1 MQNEILDYFGKM
13 HAQYIH
19 ARGQLAT
26 NVLITNLNCRPQ
38 EKILE
43 IGFGTGTTLV
53 QLYSNNRQT
62 NFFGLEQSELMYRT
76 AQSRLRF
83 SLIGNAVKLKLIEQ
97 KNRIPFETNYFDKI
111 FMESVLAIQEGDDL
125 EIFLSEIQR
134 VLKPNGILLMNET
147 IWLDSTP
154 LDEIHR
160 INELCKNAFGIIQSN
175 SNYPY
180 LKNWKNLLTK
190 LNFECEK
197 IIKLDEVKDN
207 PKTDFRN
214 PYRLLSF
221 LFTGFGK
228 LSYLLNYSLRKE
240 RKIYFQKMKEI
251 IPPNQ
256 SLMEGIII
264 NASKKDHDYGIS
276 LGRI

>member
-1 MQNEILDYFGKM
+1 MQNEILGYFSKM

-19 ARGQLAT
+19 ARGELAT

-62 NFFGLEQSELMYRT
+62 NFFGLEQSELMFRT
-76 AQSRLRF
+76 ANSRLRF
-83 SLIGNAVKLKLIEQ
+83 TLTGNAVKLSLVDQ
-97 KNRIPFETNYFDKI
+97 KNKIPFETNFFDKI
-111 FMESVLAIQEGDDL
+111 FLESVLAIQEGDDL
-125 EIFLSEIQR
+125 EILLSEIKR
-134 VLKPNGILLMNET
+134 VLKPDGILLMNET

-160 INELCKNAFGIIQSN
+160 VNELCKDAFGIIQSN
-175 SNYPY
+175 SDYPY
-180 LKNWKNLLTK
+180 LKNWKDLLTK
-190 LNFECEK
+190 LNFECEN
-197 IIKLDEVKDN
+197 IIKLDEVRDN

-221 LFTGFGK
+221 LFTSFGK
-228 LSYLLNYSLRKE
+228 LRYLLNYSLRKE

-251 IPPNQ
+251 IPVGK
-256 SLMEGIII
+256 SLMGGVLFK
-264 NASKKDHDYGIS
+264 AVYKKK
-276 LGRI
+276 LVM